1 MKLTPPDIQKCLEL
15 LSDTPRRFTTASEN
29 MDDSRLGRKPDPAT
43 WSALETLAHLRSC
56 ADVWGASIESMLAG
70 QEPVLPDIH
79 PREWIKRT
87 DYLTLQYSDLLQAF
101 SCQRGRLL
109 KFLNR
114 LEFEAWSHGAQI
126 GGRRQTVFTQ
136 ARRMAIHEAEHCMQ
150 VEKMLDR
157 VGVR

>member
-79 PREWIKRT
+79 PGV
-87 DYLTLQYSDLLQAF
+87 DQAD
-101 SCQRGRLL
+101 RLP
-109 KFLNR
+109 
-114 LEFEAWSHGAQI
+114 HPP
-126 GGRRQTVFTQ
+126 VF
-136 ARRMAIHEAEHCMQ
+136 
-150 VEKMLDR
+150 
-157 VGVR
+157 